1 MAAAGAWRT
10 FLAECRI
17 YAYILFSPRCLLP
30 KAAVL
35 AGFSYML
42 GPWDLIPNATPFFGH
57 FDEAGFSL
65 AGLLLA
71 RLMFQAGQNG
81 PATALRR
88 APPPSSGAL
97 PPAWLRA
104 TRSHLLSL
112 WLVAT
117 RSIRRS
123 HHHTRRAVLRLSNQ
137 TSAALGERD
146 AASALFRLLGYRL
159 WWNLRSPFAPTR
171 SKLANLVVIG
181 GSPRSGTTLLR
192 AILGR
197 HPGIFAAPESTVF
210 LQRISSPT
218 DIAERLGWDATQIE
232 SWQRASRSQTE
243 FVEHFA
249 AEAARRSG
257 KPVWAEKTPSN
268 VLRFGF
274 VRRRFPRAKLVHVI
288 RDGRDVVCSLR
299 RQPFS
304 KVDDAS
310 WNSAAAARRCALQWR
325 THVIAGLRFRGDP
338 AYHEVRYED
347 LVRDPEPALR
357 ALLAFLGLPWSDTL
371 LTPAPDPGPPDPFEP
386 RAAGAI
392 FDSSVGGWREK
403 LSHEDRAAV
412 RLLTGPL
419 LEKLGYD
426 QVQ

>member
-1 MAAAGAWRT
+1 MPTAGAWRS
-10 FLAECRI
+10 FLYECRI
-17 YAYILFSPRCLLP
+17 FAYILFSPRCLLP

-42 GPWDLIPNATPFFGH
+42 GPWDLIPNATPIYGH

-71 RLMFQAGQNG
+71 RLIQAGQG
-81 PATALRR
+81 GSPATMRR
-88 APPPSSGAL
+88 APAGTGTLSDT
-97 PPAWLRA
+97 WLRA
-104 TRSHLLSL
+104 TRSHLFSS

-117 RSIRRS
+117 RSTRRF
-123 HHHTRRAVLRLSNQ
+123 HHHTRRAAVRLGHQ
-137 TSAALGERD
+137 TGAALRERD

-159 WWNLRSPFAPTR
+159 WWRLRSPFAPAR
-171 SKLANLVVIG
+171 SHLANLVVIG

-197 HPGIFAAPESTVF
+197 HPDIFAAPESTVF
-210 LQRISSPT
+210 LQRISSPA
-218 DIAERLGWDATQIE
+218 DIAERLGWDAGQIA
-232 SWQRASRSQTE
+232 SWQRASRSQAE

-325 THVIAGLRFRGDP
+325 THVIAGLRFRNDP
-338 AYHEVRYED
+338 AYHEVCYEA

-371 LTPAPDPGPPDPFEP
+371 LTPDADPGPPDPFEP
-386 RAAGAI
+386 KAAGAI

-403 LSHEDRAAV
+403 LSREDRAAV

-419 LEKLGYD
+419 LERLGYE
-426 QVQ
+426 